1 MGNTFLATGHELFS
15 NHPDTRNKAEKVGM
29 LKQNATLI
37 TQCFISL
44 SRDQKQIWEI
54 YLNMRTPFPIGLWFA
69 WSGKQVRYTGLYQS
83 SNKKTGF
90 TYGFWYGCYHS
101 YGAPNQSCNV
111 CRVCI
116 SECCSFPRESTDV
129 YSGACRCNLG
139 HIPTD
144 SEETLNRCSYT
155 TWTEQWWQHTHPQ
168 KRMVI
173 ISESCR

>member
-1 MGNTFLATGHELFS
+1 MKVVTEMGNTFLVTGHEPFS

-90 TYGFWYGCYHS
+90 TYGF
-101 YGAPNQSCNV
+101 
-111 CRVCI
+111 
-116 SECCSFPRESTDV
+116 
-129 YSGACRCNLG
+129 
-139 HIPTD
+139 
-144 SEETLNRCSYT
+144 
-155 TWTEQWWQHTHPQ
+155 
-168 KRMVI
+168 
-173 ISESCR
+173 